1 MTKLENIIRGGV
13 VYFSKS
19 TDCFVKENDKRNV
32 NYNAIELVNETFG
45 KEELQKYHSK

>member
-32 NYNAIELVNETFG
+32 IELVNETFG
-45 KEELQKYHSK
+45 KEELQKYHSQ